1 MTPQNHLIMLFQE
14 AFPES
19 NTDFCSAINC
29 TSVSYWVELRALKIY
44 SRSMSGK
51 PCVAGK
57 VDISF
62 RITSQLPSHKAKQ
75 ESLHLQGS
83 PQSQLCVINMLKHM
97 ADRSNA
103 WRFEILNS
111 LCKTWASFK
120 FLRRGDRV
128 GTALRACGAG
138 GLVNSSLHCAGQ
150 REIPT
155 QAQLEPQCAR
165 AQSSHSDW
173 EPFSPLHICRQRSQS
188 LPQLNKQ
195 FKNFLLGP

>member
-1 MTPQNHLIMLFQE
+1 M
-14 AFPES
+14 
-19 NTDFCSAINC
+19 
-29 TSVSYWVELRALKIY
+29 
-44 SRSMSGK
+44 
-51 PCVAGK
+51 AGK
-57 VDISF
+57 GDISS

-75 ESLHLQGS
+75 ESLHLQGN

-111 LCKTWASFK
+111 LSKTRGSFK
-120 FLRRGDRV
+120 FLMRGDRV
-128 GTALRACGAG
+128 GTAPRVCGAG

-150 REIPT
+150 GESPVPT

-165 AQSSHSDW
+165 AQSSHSPR
-173 EPFSPLHICRQRSQS
+173 EPFIPPHICRQRSQS

-195 FKNFLLGP
+195 FKNYLLGP

>member
-1 MTPQNHLIMLFQE
+1 
-14 AFPES
+14 
-19 NTDFCSAINC
+19 
-29 TSVSYWVELRALKIY
+29 
-44 SRSMSGK
+44 MSGK

-57 VDISF
+57 EDISF

-75 ESLHLQGS
+75 ESLHLQGN
-83 PQSQLCVINMLKHM
+83 PQSQLCVINLLKHM

-111 LCKTWASFK
+111 LCKTRASFK
-120 FLRRGDRV
+120 FLMRGDRV
-128 GTALRACGAG
+128 GTAPRACGAG

-150 REIPT
+150 GETAVPT

-165 AQSSHSDW
+165 AQSSHSSW
-173 EPFSPLHICRQRSQS
+173 QPFIPPHICRQS

-195 FKNFLLGP
+195 FKKYLLGP